1 MVWVF
6 FLAANA
12 REMSSSSKALYT
24 ISDEAYLKC
33 VLHSAKYVGAVV
45 GIFLGKFS
53 ASTDDNTELVDCL
66 PLAHSAAAVFTSS
79 TAEIAL
85 LLAKKLAKRRDL
97 DIVGIYYGNEV
108 CDDRS
113 IGVVPTRLSDH
124 IRSTS
129 PNPSHSLLLMIDAP
143 KLAPER
149 RRSEHP
155 FRVCA
160 RRDPHTATW
169 GKALLPDDSLYVGR
183 PLLEACDDLLSD
195 GNPARYSICDF
206 EDHCLDPKSNWLN
219 PHVKPLNRPSSS
231 SLGEEARDKN
241 KR

>member
-1 MVWVF
+1 
-6 FLAANA
+6 
-12 REMSSSSKALYT
+12 MSPSPHYT

-33 VLHSAKYVGAVV
+33 VLHSAKYACGAVV
-45 GIFLGKFS
+45 GVFLGKFS
-53 ASTDDNTELVDCL
+53 NSDGTEATELVDCL
-66 PLAHSAAAVFTSS
+66 PLAHSAGAVFTSA

-97 DIVGIYYGNEV
+97 SIVGIYYGNEV

-113 IGVVPTRLSDH
+113 IGVVPTRFADH

-129 PNPSHSLLLMIDAP
+129 SNPSHSLLLMIDAP
-143 KLAPER
+143 KLAPDR
-149 RRSEHP
+149 RRTEHP

-169 GKALLPDDSLYVGR
+169 GKAILPDDSLHVA
-183 PLLEACDDLLSD
+183 PKLLEACDDLLAST
-195 GNPARYSICDF
+195 NPARYSITDF
-206 EDHCLDPKSNWLN
+206 EDHCLDPTSNWLN
-219 PHVKPLNRPSSS
+219 PHVKPLNRPCPP
-231 SLGEEARDKN
+231 SLKEEDQEAEN

>member
-1 MVWVF
+1 
-6 FLAANA
+6 
-12 REMSSSSKALYT
+12 MSSPSSKPLYT

-53 ASTDDNTELVDCL
+53 SGDGSKTELVDCL
-66 PLAHSAAAVFTSS
+66 PLAHSAGAVFTSS
-79 TAEIAL
+79 TAEVAL
-85 LLAKKLAKRRDL
+85 LLAKKLAKRRSL
-97 DIVGIYYGNEV
+97 SIVGIYYGNEV

-113 IGVVPTRLSDH
+113 IGVVPTRLADH
-124 IRSTS
+124 IRGTST
-129 PNPSHSLLLMIDAP
+129 NPSHSLLLMIDAP

-149 RRSEHP
+149 RRTEHP

-160 RRDPHTATW
+160 RRDPHAATW
-169 GKALLPDDSLYVGR
+169 GKAFLSGDSLYV
-183 PLLEACDDLLSD
+183 PEKLLQACDDLLSD

-219 PHVKPLNRPSSS
+219 PHVKPLNRPPSKGSQNTEDATD
-231 SLGEEARDKN
+231 EEN